1 VEAFLNDW
9 EKVPEENEG
18 TVGRSSAMID
28 FLKRLFDRLPIA
40 PEKREVFNLPNTISM
55 LRIGVIPVLFFLLLS
70 PGKVMSLVIAILFIA
85 AALTDLL
92 DGYIARKYQ
101 IVTTMGKFLDPI
113 ADKLIVNT
121 AMIMMIPIS
130 RIPAWIVAVI
140 VIRDFAV
147 DGIRN
152 IASSNGIVIQASP
165 LGKRKTLCQIFAVSA
180 LMIHYPFIGAD
191 AHVVGMVIL
200 YIALILT
207 VVSGTEYFVKFYRT
221 SIQKN

>member
-1 VEAFLNDW
+1 
-9 EKVPEENEG
+9 
-18 TVGRSSAMID
+18 MID
-28 FLKRLFDRLPIA
+28 FLKRLFDRLPI
-40 PEKREVFNLPNTISM
+40 PEDKREVFNLPNTITM
-55 LRIGVIPVLFFLLLS
+55 IRIGVIPALFCLLLS
-70 PGKVMSLVIAILFIA
+70 PGPGMSLVIAILFIA

-92 DGYIARKYQ
+92 DGYIARRFE

-121 AMIMMIPIS
+121 AMILMIPIG

-140 VIRDFAV
+140 IIRDFAV

-152 IASSNGIVIQASP
+152 IASSEGMIIQASP

-180 LMIHYPFIGAD
+180 LMIHYPFIGVD
-191 AHVVGMVIL
+191 AHKVGMIIL

-207 VVSGTEYFVKFYRT
+207 VSSGIDYFLKFYRN
-221 SIQKN
+221 SIRRNG

>member
-1 VEAFLNDW
+1 
-9 EKVPEENEG
+9 
-18 TVGRSSAMID
+18 MID
-28 FLKRLFDRLPIA
+28 FMKRLFDRLPIA

-55 LRIGVIPVLFFLLLS
+55 LRIGVIPVLFFLLLD
-70 PGKVMSLVIAILFIA
+70 PGKIMSLVIATLFIA

-121 AMIMMIPIS
+121 AMIMMIPID

-152 IASSNGIVIQASP
+152 IASSSGIVIQASP

-191 AHVVGMVIL
+191 AHIVGMVIL

>member
-1 VEAFLNDW
+1 
-9 EKVPEENEG
+9 
-18 TVGRSSAMID
+18 MID
-28 FLKRLFDRLPIA
+28 FLKRSFDRLPI
-40 PEKREVFNLPNTISM
+40 PEEKRDVFNLPNTISM
-55 LRIGVIPVLFFLLLS
+55 MRIGVLPALFALLFS
-70 PGKVMSLVIAILFIA
+70 PGATMSLVIAILFIA

-92 DGYIARKYQ
+92 DGYIARRYQ

-121 AMIMMIPIS
+121 AMILLIPIG
-130 RIPAWIVAVI
+130 RIPAWIVAI
-140 VIRDFAV
+140 IIIRDFAV

-152 IASSNGIVIQASP
+152 IASSEGMIIQASP

-191 AHVVGMVIL
+191 AHMIGMVIL

-207 VVSGTEYFVKFYRT
+207 VTSGMDYFLKFYRH
-221 SIQKN
+221 SIRRNG

>member
-1 VEAFLNDW
+1 
-9 EKVPEENEG
+9 
-18 TVGRSSAMID
+18 MID
-28 FLKRLFDRLPIA
+28 FLKRSFDRLPI
-40 PEKREVFNLPNTISM
+40 PEEKRDVFNLPNTISM
-55 LRIGVIPVLFFLLLS
+55 IRIGVIPVLFGLLFS
-70 PGKVMSLVIAILFIA
+70 PGSKMSLVIAILFIA

-121 AMIMMIPIS
+121 GMILMIPIG
-130 RIPAWIVAVI
+130 RIPAWIVAI
-140 VIRDFAV
+140 IIIRDFAV

-152 IASSNGIVIQASP
+152 IASSDGMIIQASP

-180 LMIHYPFIGAD
+180 LMIHYPLFGVD
-191 AHVVGMVIL
+191 AHAVGMIIL

-207 VVSGTEYFVKFYRT
+207 VTSGIDYFLKFYRT
-221 SIQKN
+221 SILPKG

>member
-1 VEAFLNDW
+1 
-9 EKVPEENEG
+9 
-18 TVGRSSAMID
+18 MID
-28 FLKRLFDRLPIA
+28 FLKRSFDRLPIS
-40 PEKREVFNLPNTISM
+40 PEKKEIFNLPNTISL
-55 LRIGVIPVLFFLLLS
+55 LRIGVIPILFLLLFS
-70 PGKVMSLVIAILFIA
+70 PGPAMSLVIAVLFIA

-92 DGYIARKYQ
+92 DGYIARRYQ

-121 AMIMMIPIS
+121 AMILMIPIG

-147 DGIRN
+147 DGIRT
-152 IASSNGIVIQASP
+152 IASSERIFIQASP

-191 AHVVGMVIL
+191 AHTVGMAIL
-200 YIALILT
+200 YIALVLT
-207 VVSGTEYFVKFYRT
+207 VVSGVDYFIKFYR
-221 SIQKN
+221 SSMKAS

>member
-1 VEAFLNDW
+1 
-9 EKVPEENEG
+9 
-18 TVGRSSAMID
+18 MID
-28 FLKRLFDRLPIA
+28 YLVRLFDRLPIS
-40 PEKREVFNLPNTISM
+40 PKRRAIFNLPNSISM
-55 LRIGVIPVLFFLLLS
+55 LRMGVIPILFCLLLA
-70 PGKVMSLVIAILFIA
+70 PGPLMSLVIAVLFIA

-92 DGYIARKYQ
+92 DGYIARRYR

-121 AMIMMIPIS
+121 AMVMLIPIG

-140 VIRDFAV
+140 IIRDFAV
-147 DGIRN
+147 DGIRT
-152 IASSNGIVIQASP
+152 IASSEGIIIQASP

-200 YIALILT
+200 SIALILT
-207 VVSGTEYFVKFYRT
+207 VISGADYMLKFYRI
-221 SIQKN
+221 SV